1 VGHEHP
7 RPKLA
12 HNEDS
17 CTIWS
22 LEEAGG
28 EGYMYSLYGGNS
40 KVALMGSHTLIP
52 ILGSGTP

>member
-7 RPKLA
+7 RPKSA

-17 CTIWS
+17 YTIWS

-28 EGYMYSLYGGNS
+28 ERHIYSLHGGNT

-52 ILGSGTP
+52 ILSSRMP